1 MTLGSIATVA
11 ALAGVL
17 VYLSDFAG
25 GWVAVRRSSFTKK
38 SIPSMAGKVVVITGG
53 NQGIGFQAVTLLA
66 TAGATVILACRTLEK
81 GRVAASSL
89 PPEVA
94 KNVVVMQL
102 DLGRLSSIL
111 EFAKTFRAR
120 YEQLHVL
127 NLNAG
132 LAKTFMEYGGWSLT
146 PDGLE
151 EMVGVTF
158 LGHFLLTQLLLPV
171 LRRTDGSRVIG
182 QSSVAGA
189 NSYLRGIDPQTW
201 TSRPKDFQDWKQY
214 GQAKLAVRLFM
225 RHLQHREP
233 KVLCVS
239 CHPGVVESTTLMHQA
254 GAGLLERFYSWTLF
268 TFMAQKHLDGGLQT
282 AWLATVP
289 AEKLEGGAMY
299 GPIGRKLTWVRS
311 FLQRAAA
318 LQAPLPMNTDFPQL
332 WEEAEK
338 AINATAGKKLIPIE
352 DEK

>member
-1 MTLGSIATVA
+1 MALGSITTVA
-11 ALAGVL
+11 ALAGVV
-17 VYLSDFAG
+17 VYLADMAG
-25 GWVAVRRSSFTKK
+25 GWVAVRRSSFSTK

-53 NQGIGFQAVTLLA
+53 NQGIGLQAVKLLA
-66 TAGATVILACRTLEK
+66 AAGATVVLACRNLEK

-89 PPEVA
+89 PPDVA

-102 DLGRLSSIL
+102 DLGRLTSIL
-111 EFAKTFRAR
+111 DFAKTFRAK

-127 NLNAG
+127 ILNAG
-132 LAKTFMEYGGWSLT
+132 IAKTFMESGGWSVT

-171 LRRTDGSRVIG
+171 LRKTDGSRVIG
-182 QSSVAGA
+182 QSSVAAA

-214 GQAKLAVRLFM
+214 GQAKLAVRLFISY
-225 RHLQHREP
+225 LQRREP
-233 KVLCVS
+233 KVLCLS
-239 CHPGVVESTTLMHQA
+239 CHPGVVDSTTLMHQT
-254 GAGLLERFYSWTLF
+254 GAGLLEKFYNWALF
-268 TFMAQKHLDGGLQT
+268 AILAQKFSDGGLQT
-282 AWLATVP
+282 VWLATAP

-299 GPIGRKLTWVRS
+299 GPIGRKQTWVRS
-311 FLQRAAA
+311 FIMRAAA
-318 LQAPLPMNTDFPQL
+318 LQAPLPMNTDYPQL
-332 WEEAEK
+332 WEDAEK
-338 AINATAGKKLIPIE
+338 AINATAGKKLLPID